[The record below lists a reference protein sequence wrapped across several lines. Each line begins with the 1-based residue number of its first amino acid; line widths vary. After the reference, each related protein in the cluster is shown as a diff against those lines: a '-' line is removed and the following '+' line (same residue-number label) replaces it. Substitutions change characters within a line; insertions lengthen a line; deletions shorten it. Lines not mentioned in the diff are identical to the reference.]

1 MQVDVQPD
9 AVFLGDAEH
18 RVELVAGG
26 GRVVESRRVD
36 SADEVDEVAAAV
48 RAATGVAKARFSE
61 RFESLGLTCGG
72 ALMNLS
78 EAVGCLQSKDK
89 APRSARFLNTWIGQ
103 KSMPPHRDHAE

>member
-1 MQVDVQPD
+1 MATDDEVPPGTENTAPTQ
-9 AVFLGDAEH
+9 DAE
-18 RVELVAGG
+18 AT
-26 GRVVESRRVD
+26 
-36 SADEVDEVAAAV
+36 DEVDEVAAAV

-61 RFESLGLTCGG
+61 RFESLGLACGG